1 MKKNNLKEKII
12 NKRYKDI
19 FFGIIYIILGILV
32 IVNVSTS
39 TIYNVWSSKEKFN
52 WKKMVKGL
60 IKAIIFY
67 ISAAALSVAFT
78 ILPYINNMISTSFE
92 IELISNE
99 VLEMLSSAG
108 VLGTVVT
115 AIVTQGKRALTG
127 LLKMQEVSTSEEI
140 TWNVE
145 EE

>member
-1 MKKNNLKEKII
+1 MLDTILSTLTI
-12 NKRYKDI
+12 M
-19 FFGIIYIILGILV
+19 GWLGVVLGILV
-32 IVNVSTS
+32 IVNISTS
-39 TIYNVWSSKEKFN
+39 SIYNVWSSKEKFS

-60 IKAIIFY
+60 VKAVVFY

-78 ILPYINNMISTSFE
+78 ILPYINDMISNSFGT
-92 IELISNE
+92 ELISND

-108 VLGTVVT
+108 VLGTVVA
-115 AIVTQGKRALTG
+115 AIVMQGKRALTG

>member
-1 MKKNNLKEKII
+1 MLEAILSTLSI
-12 NKRYKDI
+12 MGWL
-19 FFGIIYIILGILV
+19 GIVLGILV

-67 ISAAALSVAFT
+67 VSAAALSVAFT
-78 ILPYINNMISTSFE
+78 ILPYINNMISNSFE

-108 VLGTVVT
+108 VLGTVIT

>member
-1 MKKNNLKEKII
+1 MLDTILSTLTI
-12 NKRYKDI
+12 MGWM
-19 FFGIIYIILGILV
+19 GIVLGILV

-39 TIYNVWSSKEKFN
+39 SIYNVWSSKERFS
-52 WKKMVKGL
+52 WKKMLKGL
-60 IKAIIFY
+60 VKAVVFY

-78 ILPYINNMISTSFE
+78 ILPFINDMISNSFGT
-92 IELISNE
+92 ELISND

-108 VLGTVVT
+108 VLGTVIT
-115 AIVTQGKRALTG
+115 AIVMQGKRALTG

>member
-1 MKKNNLKEKII
+1 MLEAILSTLSI
-12 NKRYKDI
+12 MGWL
-19 FFGIIYIILGILV
+19 GIVLGILV
-32 IVNVSTS
+32 VVNVSTS

-60 IKAIIFY
+60 IKALIFY
-67 ISAAALSVAFT
+67 VSAAALSIAFT

>member
-1 MKKNNLKEKII
+1 
-12 NKRYKDI
+12 
-19 FFGIIYIILGILV
+19 
-32 IVNVSTS
+32 
-39 TIYNVWSSKEKFN
+39 
-52 WKKMVKGL
+52 
-60 IKAIIFY
+60 
-67 ISAAALSVAFT
+67 
-78 ILPYINNMISTSFE
+78 MISTSFE

>member
-1 MKKNNLKEKII
+1 MLDTILSTLTI
-12 NKRYKDI
+12 MGWM
-19 FFGIIYIILGILV
+19 GIVLGILV

-39 TIYNVWSSKEKFN
+39 SIYNVWSSKEKFS
-52 WKKMVKGL
+52 WKKMIKGL
-60 IKAIIFY
+60 VKAVVFY

-78 ILPYINNMISTSFE
+78 ILPFINDMISNSFGT
-92 IELISNE
+92 ELISND

-108 VLGTVVT
+108 VLGTVVA
-115 AIVTQGKRALTG
+115 AIVMQGKRALTG

>member
-1 MKKNNLKEKII
+1 MLETILSTLTI
-12 NKRYKDI
+12 MGWL
-19 FFGIIYIILGILV
+19 GIVLGILV
-32 IVNVSTS
+32 IVNISTHS
-39 TIYNVWSSKEKFN
+39 IYNVWSSKEKFS

-60 IKAIIFY
+60 VKAVVFY

-78 ILPYINNMISTSFE
+78 ILPYINDMITSSFE
-92 IELISNE
+92 TELISND

-115 AIVTQGKRALTG
+115 AIVMQGKRALTG

>member
-1 MKKNNLKEKII
+1 MLEAILSILKIM
-12 NKRYKDI
+12 
-19 FFGIIYIILGILV
+19 GWLGIILGILV
-32 IVNVSTS
+32 VVNISTK
-39 TIYNVWSSKEKFN
+39 TINNVWSSKEKFN
-52 WKKMVKGL
+52 GKKMVKGL

-67 ISAAALSVAFT
+67 VSAAALSVAFT

>member
-1 MKKNNLKEKII
+1 MLEAILSTLTI
-12 NKRYKDI
+12 M
-19 FFGIIYIILGILV
+19 GWLGIILGILV

-67 ISAAALSVAFT
+67 VSAAALSVAFT
-78 ILPYINNMISTSFE
+78 ILPYINDMISSSFGT
-92 IELISNE
+92 ELISND

-115 AIVTQGKRALTG
+115 AIVMQGKRALTG

>member
-1 MKKNNLKEKII
+1 MLEAILSTLSI
-12 NKRYKDI
+12 MGWL
-19 FFGIIYIILGILV
+19 GIVLGILV

-60 IKAIIFY
+60 IKAVIFY
-67 ISAAALSVAFT
+67 ISAAALSIAFA
-78 ILPYINNMISTSFE
+78 ILPYINTMITDSFGT
-92 IELISNE
+92 ELIGND
-99 VLEMLSSAG
+99 VLEMLSSTG
-108 VLGTVVT
+108 ILGTVIA

>member
-1 MKKNNLKEKII
+1 MLDTILSTLTI
-12 NKRYKDI
+12 MGWM
-19 FFGIIYIILGILV
+19 GIVLGILV

-39 TIYNVWSSKEKFN
+39 SIYNVWSSKEKFS
-52 WKKMVKGL
+52 WKKMLKGL
-60 IKAIIFY
+60 VKAVVFY

-78 ILPYINNMISTSFE
+78 ILPFINDMISNAFE
-92 IELISNE
+92 TELISND

-115 AIVTQGKRALTG
+115 AIVMQGKRALTG

>member
-1 MKKNNLKEKII
+1 MLEAILSTLTI
-12 NKRYKDI
+12 MGWL
-19 FFGIIYIILGILV
+19 GIVLGILV

-60 IKAIIFY
+60 VKAIIFY
-67 ISAAALSVAFT
+67 VSAAALSVAFT
-78 ILPYINNMISTSFE
+78 ILPYINDMISSSFGT
-92 IELISNE
+92 ELISND

-115 AIVTQGKRALTG
+115 AIVMQGKRALTG

-140 TWNVE
+140 TWNIE

>member
-1 MKKNNLKEKII
+1 ML
-12 NKRYKDI
+12 
-19 FFGIIYIILGILV
+19 
-32 IVNVSTS
+32 
-39 TIYNVWSSKEKFN
+39 
-52 WKKMVKGL
+52 KGL
-60 IKAIIFY
+60 VKAVVFY

-78 ILPYINNMISTSFE
+78 ILPFINDMISNAFGT
-92 IELISNE
+92 ELISND

-115 AIVTQGKRALTG
+115 AIVMQGKRALTG

>member
-1 MKKNNLKEKII
+1 MLETILSTLTI
-12 NKRYKDI
+12 MGWL
-19 FFGIIYIILGILV
+19 GIVLGILV
-32 IVNVSTS
+32 IVNISTS
-39 TIYNVWSSKEKFN
+39 SIYNVWSSKEKFS
-52 WKKMVKGL
+52 WKKMLKGL
-60 IKAIIFY
+60 VKAVVFY

-78 ILPYINNMISTSFE
+78 ILPFINDMISNSFGT
-92 IELISNE
+92 ELISND

-108 VLGTVVT
+108 VLGTVVA
-115 AIVTQGKRALTG
+115 AIVMQGKRALTG

>member
-1 MKKNNLKEKII
+1 MLEAILSTLTI
-12 NKRYKDI
+12 MGWL
-19 FFGIIYIILGILV
+19 GIVLGILV

-67 ISAAALSVAFT
+67 VSAAALSVAFT
-78 ILPYINNMISTSFE
+78 ILPYINDMISSSFGT
-92 IELISNE
+92 ELISND

-115 AIVTQGKRALTG
+115 AIVMQGKRALTG

>member
-1 MKKNNLKEKII
+1 MVEAILSTLSIMGWL
-12 NKRYKDI
+12 
-19 FFGIIYIILGILV
+19 GIVLGILV

-67 ISAAALSVAFT
+67 VSAVALSVAFT
-78 ILPYINNMISTSFE
+78 ILPYINDMISSSFGT
-92 IELISNE
+92 ELISND

-108 VLGTVVT
+108 VLGTVVA
-115 AIVTQGKRALTG
+115 AIVMQGKRALTG

>member
-1 MKKNNLKEKII
+1 MLEAILSTLKIMGWM
-12 NKRYKDI
+12 
-19 FFGIIYIILGILV
+19 GIVLGILV

-39 TIYNVWSSKEKFN
+39 SIYNVWSSKEKFS
-52 WKKMVKGL
+52 WKKMIKGL
-60 IKAIIFY
+60 VKAVVFY

-78 ILPYINNMISTSFE
+78 ILPFINDMISNSFGT
-92 IELISNE
+92 ELISND

-115 AIVTQGKRALTG
+115 AIVIQGKRALTG

-140 TWNVE
+140 TWNIE

>member
-1 MKKNNLKEKII
+1 MLEAILSTLSI
-12 NKRYKDI
+12 MGWL
-19 FFGIIYIILGILV
+19 GIVLGILV

-78 ILPYINNMISTSFE
+78 ILPYINNMISSSFE

-108 VLGTVVT
+108 VLGTVIT

>member
-1 MKKNNLKEKII
+1 MLDTILSTLTI
-12 NKRYKDI
+12 MGWM
-19 FFGIIYIILGILV
+19 GIVLGILV

-39 TIYNVWSSKEKFN
+39 SIYNVWSSKERFS

-60 IKAIIFY
+60 VKAVVFY

-78 ILPYINNMISTSFE
+78 ILPFINDMISNSFGT
-92 IELISNE
+92 ELISND

-108 VLGTVVT
+108 VLGTVIT
-115 AIVTQGKRALTG
+115 AIVMQGKRALTG

>member
-1 MKKNNLKEKII
+1 MLDTILSTLTI
-12 NKRYKDI
+12 MGWM
-19 FFGIIYIILGILV
+19 GIVLGILV

-39 TIYNVWSSKEKFN
+39 SIYNVWSSKEKFS
-52 WKKMVKGL
+52 WKKMLKGL
-60 IKAIIFY
+60 VKAVVFY

-78 ILPYINNMISTSFE
+78 ILPFINDMISNAFGT
-92 IELISNE
+92 ELISND

-115 AIVTQGKRALTG
+115 AIIMQGKRALTG

>member
-1 MKKNNLKEKII
+1 MLEAILSTLSI
-12 NKRYKDI
+12 MGWL
-19 FFGIIYIILGILV
+19 GIVLGILV

-67 ISAAALSVAFT
+67 VSAAALSVAFT

>member
-1 MKKNNLKEKII
+1 MLDTILSTLTI
-12 NKRYKDI
+12 MGWM
-19 FFGIIYIILGILV
+19 GIVLGILV

-39 TIYNVWSSKEKFN
+39 SIYNVWSSKEKFS
-52 WKKMVKGL
+52 WKKMLKGL
-60 IKAIIFY
+60 VKAVVFY

-78 ILPYINNMISTSFE
+78 ILPFINDMISNSFGT
-92 IELISNE
+92 ELISND

-108 VLGTVVT
+108 VLGTVVA
-115 AIVTQGKRALTG
+115 AIVMQGKRALTG

>member
-1 MKKNNLKEKII
+1 MLDTILSTLTI
-12 NKRYKDI
+12 MGWM
-19 FFGIIYIILGILV
+19 GIVLGILV

-39 TIYNVWSSKEKFN
+39 SIYNVWSSKEKFS
-52 WKKMVKGL
+52 WKKMLKGL
-60 IKAIIFY
+60 VKAVVFY

-78 ILPYINNMISTSFE
+78 ILPFINDMISNAFGT
-92 IELISNE
+92 ELISND

-108 VLGTVVT
+108 VLGTVIT
-115 AIVTQGKRALTG
+115 AIVMQGKRALTG

>member
-1 MKKNNLKEKII
+1 MLDTILSTLTI
-12 NKRYKDI
+12 MGWM
-19 FFGIIYIILGILV
+19 GIVLGILV

-39 TIYNVWSSKEKFN
+39 SIYNVWSSKEKFS
-52 WKKMVKGL
+52 WKKMLKGL
-60 IKAIIFY
+60 VKAVVFY

-78 ILPYINNMISTSFE
+78 ILPFINDMISNSFGT
-92 IELISNE
+92 ELISND

-108 VLGTVVT
+108 VLGTVIT
-115 AIVTQGKRALTG
+115 AIVMQGKRALTG

>member
-1 MKKNNLKEKII
+1 MLEAILSTLSI
-12 NKRYKDI
+12 MGWL
-19 FFGIIYIILGILV
+19 GIVLGILV

-78 ILPYINNMISTSFE
+78 ILPYINNMISNSFE

-108 VLGTVVT
+108 VLGTVIT

>member
-1 MKKNNLKEKII
+1 MLDTILSTLTI
-12 NKRYKDI
+12 MGWM
-19 FFGIIYIILGILV
+19 GIVLGILV

-39 TIYNVWSSKEKFN
+39 SIYNVWSSKEKFS
-52 WKKMVKGL
+52 WKKMIKGL
-60 IKAIIFY
+60 VKAAVFY

-78 ILPYINNMISTSFE
+78 ILPFINDMISNSFGT
-92 IELISNE
+92 ELISND

-108 VLGTVVT
+108 VLGTVIT
-115 AIVTQGKRALTG
+115 AIVMQGKRALTG